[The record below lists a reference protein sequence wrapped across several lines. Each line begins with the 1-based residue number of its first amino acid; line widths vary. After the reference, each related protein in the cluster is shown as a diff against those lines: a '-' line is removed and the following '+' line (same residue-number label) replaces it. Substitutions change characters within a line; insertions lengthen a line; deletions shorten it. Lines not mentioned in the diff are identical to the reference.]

1 MESFLNYKIVEF
13 LIEPHDGSSSI
24 NVTGSVSAV
33 QYYEDLFSP
42 AIFISVLLVN
52 TTGLLTGL
60 PNTDRSKQAGLKG
73 GERVRLVIEQ
83 SATGE
88 RIVLDET
95 KNPYYIYKVYNAT
108 TQSTREALMIELCP
122 AEVLTNETSRV
133 IRRYADKNIST
144 TATRILSEVLKT
156 NRYKKENIED
166 TSNSYT
172 FMGNNKKPFTVLT
185 WLCPK
190 SIPTIAK
197 SNPEAGTAGFLF
209 YENKNGYNFRSIDS
223 LMSAFTS
230 HTKASTNIT
239 KYRYSETIK
248 DSADIVGNFK
258 ILSMPVFERSV
269 NIVENLRIGMY
280 ASDNYFL
287 DINSRQFK
295 LHRYKLSDSYEM
307 MKHSSSS
314 NKKPDVPLNLE
325 DNSSRIMVK
334 ILDSQ
339 VQDSIGGQINSSPDK
354 SILYQSQAVARY
366 NLAFSQRLNITV
378 PLNLKLTVGDIINL
392 EIGKITKEEKQKDEL
407 KSGYYLIKELAHSFE
422 KNQGYTALKLI
433 RDSYGPQPNE

>member
-1 MESFLNYKIVEF
+1 
-13 LIEPHDGSSSI
+13 
-24 NVTGSVSAV
+24 
-33 QYYEDLFSP
+33 
-42 AIFISVLLVN
+42 
-52 TTGLLTGL
+52 
-60 PNTDRSKQAGLKG
+60 
-73 GERVRLVIEQ
+73 
-83 SATGE
+83 
-88 RIVLDET
+88 
-95 KNPYYIYKVYNAT
+95 
-108 TQSTREALMIELCP
+108 
-122 AEVLTNETSRV
+122 
-133 IRRYADKNIST
+133 
-144 TATRILSEVLKT
+144 
-156 NRYKKENIED
+156 
-166 TSNSYT
+166 
-172 FMGNNKKPFTVLT
+172 
-185 WLCPK
+185 
-190 SIPTIAK
+190 
-197 SNPEAGTAGFLF
+197 
-209 YENKNGYNFRSIDS
+209 
-223 LMSAFTS
+223 
-230 HTKASTNIT
+230 
-239 KYRYSETIK
+239 
-248 DSADIVGNFK
+248 
-258 ILSMPVFERSV
+258 MPVFERSV